1 MNKRDKKSDAN
12 AHEWYDRGC
21 ELKRA
26 GNLREAVVS
35 FSKAI
40 DCNTQFAEAYFT
52 RGASYYLLGQYR
64 LAGMDMDAATLLGCQ
79 DAQLWSR
86 FDMNCMT
93 EPDED
98 EDT

>member
-1 MNKRDKKSDAN
+1 MKTSDKKSCAN
-12 AHEWYDRGC
+12 AHEWYHRGC

-26 GNLREAVVS
+26 GNLRAAVES

-40 DCNTQFAEAYFT
+40 DCDTHFAEAYFT

-64 LAGMDMDAATLLGCQ
+64 LAGMDMDAAVLLGCQ

-86 FDMNCMT
+86 FDMHWMS
-93 EPDED
+93 EQDE
-98 EDT
+98 EKDT

>member
-1 MNKRDKKSDAN
+1 MKSRDKKAYAN
-12 AHEWYDRGC
+12 AHEWYDKGC

-26 GNLREAVVS
+26 GKLMEAVAS
-35 FSKAI
+35 FKKAI
-40 DCNTQFAEAYFT
+40 DYDTQFADAYFT
-52 RGASYYLLGQYR
+52 RGACYYLLGQYQ

-93 EPDED
+93 ESDED
-98 EDT
+98 EDN